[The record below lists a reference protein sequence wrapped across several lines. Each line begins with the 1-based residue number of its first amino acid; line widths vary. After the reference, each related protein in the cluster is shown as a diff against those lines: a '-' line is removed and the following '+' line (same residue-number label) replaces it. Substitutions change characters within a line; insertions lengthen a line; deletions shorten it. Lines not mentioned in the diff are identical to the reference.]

1 MRGANA
7 SNSTGSDELDKVPA
21 VADGALPVL
30 RETQLG
36 EGHMST
42 RTTLLLSCVG
52 MFVSV
57 AASAAE
63 PAAAQPAAATA
74 VAAAPAAA
82 EAEARPIAPGTTV
95 NWDKMTVVQRKKYMK
110 MKVVPEM
117 KKLFQAFDGKRYASF
132 GCQTCHGENPSDKKF
147 KMPNAELPKLPQPTD
162 RAGFMALQEKKPEA
176 AKFMGTQVKPTMAKL
191 LGLAEWS
198 PTTPKGFGCYGC
210 HTQQAE
216 MTAPAAPGSA
226 LPPSPTPAPAA
237 APAPAGKPAAK
248 AATAAPAHP
257 AAPAGGGW

>member
-1 MRGANA
+1 MF
-7 SNSTGSDELDKVPA
+7 
-21 VADGALPVL
+21 
-30 RETQLG
+30 
-36 EGHMST
+36 T
-42 RTTLLLSCVG
+42 RSTLLLTCVG

-57 AASAAE
+57 AASAE
-63 PAAAQPAAATA
+63 GPSAAQPAAAMA
-74 VAAAPAAA
+74 VTAAPAAA
-82 EAEARPIAPGTTV
+82 DAEARPIAPGTTV

-110 MKVVPEM
+110 AKVVPEM
-117 KKLFQAFDGKRYASF
+117 KKLFQAFDAKRYASF

-198 PTTPKGFGCYGC
+198 PTTVKGFGCYGC

-216 MTAPAAPGSA
+216 MTAPPAPGSA
-226 LPPSPTPAPAA
+226 PPPAPAA

-248 AATAAPAHP
+248 AATPAPAHP
-257 AAPAGGGW
+257 AAPSAGGGW